1 MYENHSPPPPLQY
14 RPGEGEES
22 EADEEEAGGCVLVDV
37 GTVRE
42 ETESSLLIE
51 VLLQLSIWGIALLL
65 LVTAALLLAL
75 VVSDH
80 ASAVVGQE
88 PC

>member
-1 MYENHSPPPPLQY
+1 MYENHSSPLQY

-42 ETESSLLIE
+42 ETE
-51 VLLQLSIWGIALLL
+51 VLLQQSIWGIALLL

-75 VVSDH
+75 VVSNH
-80 ASAVVGQE
+80 ASAAA
-88 PC
+88 

>member
-1 MYENHSPPPPLQY
+1 MYENHSSPLQY

-42 ETESSLLIE
+42 ET
-51 VLLQLSIWGIALLL
+51 
-65 LVTAALLLAL
+65 
-75 VVSDH
+75 
-80 ASAVVGQE
+80 
-88 PC
+88 